1 MSGLIQ
7 EAIRRLSSKFPQGYD
22 GTVKFVIEGEG
33 AILLDHTGLRA
44 GDGPAEV
51 TLRATAEVFQRILEG
66 DLNPMN
72 AFLSKRL
79 TIDGSMGAA
88 MKLASSLA

>member
-1 MSGLIQ
+1 MSALIQ
-7 EAIRRLSSKFPQGYD
+7 EAVRRLSAKFPQGYD

-33 AILLDHTGLRA
+33 AILLDRSGLRA

-72 AFLSKRL
+72 AFPSKRL

-88 MKLASSLA
+88 MKFASSLA